1 MLAKGPLHLL
11 ACLKVSFSAC
21 KLEGRKVSRA
31 ISSDTVLTWRMNIL
45 AVGGWRLTGS
55 LDEIERITIVT
66 EKLVEVVPLRITG
79 LGIAAVL
86 NDALYICV
94 VYHLRKKN
102 NFPDMGLMISN
113 HGIAYP

>member
-1 MLAKGPLHLL
+1 M
-11 ACLKVSFSAC
+11 
-21 KLEGRKVSRA
+21 
-31 ISSDTVLTWRMNIL
+31 
-45 AVGGWRLTGS
+45 TGS

-66 EKLVEVVPLRITG
+66 EKSVEVVPLRITG

-86 NDALYICV
+86 YDALYMCV

-113 HGIAYP
+113 HGIAYPKVVYHLTTPSYPFHLLKLGMTNT